1 MLEARLQNAVVLKR
15 VFEAMTCLVSEVNL
29 DCDETGLKLQSMDQ
43 SHVALV
49 SLKLEDVGFLHY
61 RCDRPRSLGLNMASV
76 VKVFKLCSGQDTVSV
91 QNEDEGDSITFVFEN
106 NGSGIKVDCLC
117 KIQSVF
123 NAGICVAAEE
133 KTSTFSLCLMGIEQ
147 ESLGVPDEEESD
159 VVITFSAKEFAS
171 VVNNLKEFSD
181 SVRIDVDKNGVKFIT
196 NGDIGRGQIV
206 LKPREG
212 NSDDDLDVGVDI
224 KVNHPVSQTYAV
236 KYLVFFSKAASLSNS
251 CTLSLTAHRP
261 IAVKFD
267 ILDPIQGES
276 RSSAPKLG
284 HFKFYLAPKMDDE
297 EVDNMAADDMQA
309 EEPKAEG
316 QVKPEED
323 REE

>member
-29 DCDETGLKLQSMDQ
+29 DCDESGLKLQAMDQ

-76 VKVFKLCSGQDTVSV
+76 VKVFKLCSSQDTVSV
-91 QNEDEGDSITFVFEN
+91 QNEDEGDMITFVFEN
-106 NGSGIKVDCLC
+106 N
-117 KIQSVF
+117 
-123 NAGICVAAEE
+123 AEE
-133 KTSTFSLCLMGIEQ
+133 KTSTFSLRLMGIEQ

-171 VVNNLKEFSD
+171 IVNTLKEFSD
-181 SVRIDVDKNGVKFIT
+181 SVKIEVDKNGVKFIT
-196 NGDIGRGQIV
+196 NGDIGGGEVV

-212 NSDDDLDVGVDI
+212 NSDDDLDVGVDVQ
-224 KVNHPVSQTYAV
+224 VNHPVSQTYAV

-251 CTLSLTAHRP
+251 CTLSMTAHRP

-276 RSSAPKLG
+276 RSAAPKLG

-297 EVDNMAADDMQA
+297 EVDQMGGEEMQT
-309 EEPKAEG
+309 EG
-316 QVKPEED
+316 TKPEAHVKPEED
-323 REE
+323 MEG

>member
-1 MLEARLQNAVVLKR
+1 MLEAKLQSAVVLKR

-29 DCDETGLKLQSMDQ
+29 DCDESGLKLQAMDQ

-61 RCDRPRSLGLNMASV
+61 RCDRPRSLGLNMSSV
-76 VKVFKLCSGQDTVSV
+76 VKVFKLCNSQDTVSV
-91 QNEDEGDSITFVFEN
+91 QNEDEGDMITFVFEN
-106 NGSGIKVDCLC
+106 NLDD
-117 KIQSVF
+117 
-123 NAGICVAAEE
+123 
-133 KTSTFSLCLMGIEQ
+133 KTSTFSLRLMGIEQ

-159 VVITFSAKEFAS
+159 VEITFSAKEFAS
-171 VVNNLKEFSD
+171 IVNTLKEFSD

-196 NGDIGRGQIV
+196 NGDIGGGEVV
-206 LKPREG
+206 LKPRER
-212 NSDDDLDVGVDI
+212 NSHDDLDVGVEI

-236 KYLVFFSKAASLSNS
+236 KYLVFFSKAASLSNG
-251 CTLSLTAHRP
+251 CKLSLTAHRP

-284 HFKFYLAPKMDDE
+284 HFKFYLAPKMDED
-297 EVDNMAADDMQA
+297 EVDQHNTPEDMQT
-309 EEPKAEG
+309 EGPKAEG

-323 REE
+323 MDN

>member
-29 DCDETGLKLQSMDQ
+29 DCDESGLKLQAMDQ

-76 VKVFKLCSGQDTVSV
+76 VKVFKLCSSQDTVSV
-91 QNEDEGDSITFVFEN
+91 QNEDEGDMITFVFEN
-106 NGSGIKVDCLC
+106 N
-117 KIQSVF
+117 
-123 NAGICVAAEE
+123 AEE
-133 KTSTFSLCLMGIEQ
+133 KTSTFSLRLMGIEQ
-147 ESLGVPDEEESD
+147 ESLGVPDEEEGD
-159 VVITFSAKEFAS
+159 VEITFSAKEFAS
-171 VVNNLKEFSD
+171 IVNTLKEFSD

-196 NGDIGRGQIV
+196 NGDIGGGEVV

-236 KYLVFFSKAASLSNS
+236 KYLVFFSKAASLSN
-251 CTLSLTAHRP
+251 CCKLSLTAHRP

-276 RSSAPKLG
+276 RSAAPKLG
-284 HFKFYLAPKMDDE
+284 HFKFYLAPKMDEDE
-297 EVDNMAADDMQA
+297 VEQNAAEDMQT
-309 EEPKAEG
+309 EGPKPEG
-316 QVKPEED
+316 HIKPEED
-323 REE
+323 ADN

>member
-106 NGSGIKVDCLC
+106 N
-117 KIQSVF
+117 
-123 NAGICVAAEE
+123 AEE